1 MSLPDN
7 KVYFSGNVCW
17 DNGDGESRN
26 DFLEKYYYRLVQKFM
41 IQSSANRLESEGEM
55 LESDHK
61 IFIFS
66 KLISDRIPLKLD
78 DLTSE
83 IKPIEIN
90 VGREI
95 MSDVIGKIFFHS
107 NLKLQVAS
115 KHISSFLYHF
125 QPQAKLDG
133 EITRTV
139 RDVIPIKILSLIN
152 RMLSELHSE

>member
-1 MSLPDN
+1 
-7 KVYFSGNVCW
+7 
-17 DNGDGESRN
+17 
-26 DFLEKYYYRLVQKFM
+26 M
-41 IQSSANRLESEGEM
+41 IQSTANRLESGGEM

-66 KLISDRIPLKLD
+66 KLISDRIPLKLKLD

-83 IKPIEIN
+83 IKTIEIN

-107 NLKLQVAS
+107 KLKLEDAS

-133 EITRTV
+133 EITRTYAT
-139 RDVIPIKILSLIN
+139 
-152 RMLSELHSE
+152 